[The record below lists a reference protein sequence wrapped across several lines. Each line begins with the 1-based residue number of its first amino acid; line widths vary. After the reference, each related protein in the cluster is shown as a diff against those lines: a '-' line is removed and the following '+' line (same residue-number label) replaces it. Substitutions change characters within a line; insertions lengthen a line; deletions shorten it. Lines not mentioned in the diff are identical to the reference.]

1 MSLDAEYLVSEIR
14 GILAAH
20 GLTPRRDRDEA
31 ARELARFL
39 QQLLGEENASK
50 KEVY

>member
-20 GLTPRRDRDEA
+20 GLTPRRDKQEIK
-31 ARELARFL
+31 
-39 QQLLGEENASK
+39 QLESRLSIL
-50 KEVY
+50 KEMVKTR